1 MNIPQNKELFNNV
14 IKFADEGR
22 NLDGHSKKDENLE
35 LEDQIRE
42 IRERIAGKINKVE
55 CVNHLEF
62 LQFIMANYD
71 YNHDYWK
78 LNKDLTLKLKE
89 EEARDA
95 FMVSQGSL
103 TNFQQMMRSTSN
115 LQNQQTKPSMNM
127 TQQSQLKF
135 SPSNETFNL
144 TQGPFGSG
152 NLIHFDDEESNK
164 SENENRRKSI
174 AINLL
179 NSPSEESM

>member
-62 LQFIMANYD
+62 L
-71 YNHDYWK
+71 
-78 LNKDLTLKLKE
+78 
-89 EEARDA
+89 
-95 FMVSQGSL
+95 
-103 TNFQQMMRSTSN
+103 
-115 LQNQQTKPSMNM
+115 
-127 TQQSQLKF
+127 
-135 SPSNETFNL
+135 
-144 TQGPFGSG
+144 
-152 NLIHFDDEESNK
+152 
-164 SENENRRKSI
+164 
-174 AINLL
+174 
-179 NSPSEESM
+179 